1 MAHYQRR
8 GFRWSGNTLILLLIF
23 FVVGLFLHFGGKTQ
37 PVLKFWTDFKSVFT
51 TESPKTNPYKA
62 PEPTTVP
69 ATPLTEKPTNRPIE
83 PLPEREVPGAT
94 PKEVPEPKA
103 NATEAAEL
111 ARIANQR
118 DFFLPA
124 TTPRDQLVRRTGYTL
139 KYLEQ
144 YEQAAWVA
152 QVLTGQQI
160 QGKEPREN
168 VFMNDPEVKSGS
180 AVTADYTRSGYDR
193 GHLAPAG
200 DFKNS
205 AVAMKES
212 FYMSNISPQDPA
224 FNRGVWSELEKLV
237 RAWAYKYEKVYVV
250 TGPVLKPGLKKIG
263 RINQVAVPEQ
273 FYKVVLYVNP
283 PYVKGIAF
291 LMNNEGSNLPLH
303 KFVVSIDEVERL
315 TGIDFFPRLPDD
327 IERRVEARSNP
338 REWYRLQ

>member
-1 MAHYQRR
+1 MAHFQRR
-8 GFRWSGNTLILLLIF
+8 GFRWNTNSFILLLIF
-23 FVVGLFLHFGGKTQ
+23 FVVGLFLHYGGKTQ
-37 PVLKFWTDFKSVFT
+37 PVVKFWTDVKSIFT
-51 TESPKTNPYKA
+51 TERPKDNPYKA
-62 PEPTTVP
+62 PEPAQVP
-69 ATPLTEKPTNRPIE
+69 DAPDASEPDNVATDTR
-83 PLPEREVPGAT
+83 PERKVPTSPAEVPSAKAT
-94 PKEVPEPKA
+94 DA
-103 NATEAAEL
+103 EALEL

-124 TTPRDQLVRRTGYTL
+124 TTPSDQLVRRTGYTL
-139 KYLEQ
+139 KYFEK

-152 QVLTGQQI
+152 QVLTAQQI
-160 QGKEPREN
+160 QGKEAREN
-168 VFMNDPEVKSGS
+168 VFLNDPEVKSGS

-193 GHLAPAG
+193 GHLAPAA

-205 AVAMKES
+205 SQAMKES
-212 FYMSNISPQDPA
+212 FYMSNVSPQDPA

-237 RAWAYKYEKVYVV
+237 RAWAYKYDKIYVV
-250 TGPVLKPGLKKIG
+250 TGPVLKPGLQEIG
-263 RINQVAVPEQ
+263 RLNRVAVPEQ

-291 LMNNEGSNLPLH
+291 LMKNEGSDLPLH